1 MVSLGRPADGSPG
14 IPADGHHDIGFL
26 LVPGFSHL
34 AFSSALE
41 PLRMANHLAG
51 RPLYTWHLVSRDGA
65 PVTAS
70 NGLATPVD
78 QALEPLP
85 VLDLLLVC
93 AGLEVQRYCDRAT
106 LSWLRRLAERRVP
119 LGAVCTGGYVL
130 AQAGLLDGYRC
141 TLHWEHIGSLHEARL
156 FPGVTFTAELFVMD
170 RDRYTCSGGIA
181 PLDMML
187 NLIGRQQGLALA
199 EAIAEEFIHERIRG
213 VGDRQ
218 RTPLRVRLGHSH
230 PKLEEVA
237 TLMEANLQEPLAL
250 DELASYA
257 GLSRRQLERLFQ
269 RYVGSPPLKYYLELR
284 LIRARQLL
292 KQTHMPITEVALA
305 CGFVS
310 PPHFTKCYHD
320 RFGHSPS
327 RERKGRSERQAEIDA
342 HGERKNGVLMAGESE
357 GANGPPVADA
367 EEDEAAT

>member
-1 MVSLGRPADGSPG
+1 MDAPVSAK
-14 IPADGHHDIGFL
+14 GHYDIGFL
-26 LVPGFSHL
+26 LLTGFSQL
-34 AFSSALE
+34 AFSAALE
-41 PLRMANHLAG
+41 PLRMANHLAE
-51 RPLYTWHLVSRDGA
+51 RPLYTWHLVSRDGTA
-65 PVTAS
+65 VTAS
-70 NGLATPVD
+70 SGLPTAVD
-78 QALEPLP
+78 QALAPMP
-85 VLDLLLVC
+85 QLDLLLVC
-93 AGLEVQRYCDRAT
+93 GGVDVQAHCERET
-106 LSWLRRLAERRVP
+106 LTWLRRLAERHIP

-130 AQAGLLDGYRC
+130 ARAGLLDGYRC
-141 TLHWEHIGSLHEARL
+141 TLHWEHIGSLHEARR
-156 FPGVTFTAELFVMD
+156 FPEVTFTSHLFVMD

-218 RTPLRVRLGHSH
+218 RSPLRVRLGHSH

-250 DELASYA
+250 DELARYA

-269 RYVGSPPLKYYLELR
+269 RYVGCPPLKYYLELR
-284 LIRARQLL
+284 LARARLL
-292 KQTHMPITEVALA
+292 LQQTRMPITEVALA

-320 RFGHSPS
+320 HFGHSPS
-327 RERKGRSERQAEIDA
+327 
-342 HGERKNGVLMAGESE
+342 GERKHRQQRQDELEN
-357 GANGPPVADA
+357 AD
-367 EEDEAAT
+367 DRLP

>member
-1 MVSLGRPADGSPG
+1 MATP
-14 IPADGHHDIGFL
+14 IPAKGHYDIGFL
-26 LVPGFSHL
+26 LLPGFSQL

-41 PLRMANHLAG
+41 PLRMANHLAD
-51 RPLYTWHLVSRDGA
+51 RTLYTWHLVSRDGGA
-65 PVTAS
+65 VSAS
-70 NGLATPVD
+70 SGLSTPVN
-78 QALEPLP
+78 QALEPMP
-85 VLDLLLVC
+85 ALDLLLVC
-93 AGLEVQRYCDRAT
+93 GGVEVQRYDDRAT
-106 LSWLRRLAERRVP
+106 LAWLRRLADRRIP

-130 AQAGLLDGYRC
+130 ALAGLLDGYRC
-141 TLHWEHIGSLHEARL
+141 TLHWEHMSSLHEAQR
-156 FPGVTFTAELFVMD
+156 FPGVTFTSQLFVMD

-199 EAIAEEFIHERIRG
+199 ESIAEEFIHERIRG

-237 TLMEANLQEPLAL
+237 NLMEANLHELLGL

-269 RYVGSPPLKYYLELR
+269 RYVGCPPLRFYLELR
-284 LIRARQLL
+284 LARARLL
-292 KQTHMPITEVALA
+292 LLQTHMPITEVAMA

-320 RFGHSPS
+320 YFGHSPS
-327 RERKGRSERQAEIDA
+327 SERKRRHDRQADLLEA
-342 HGERKNGVLMAGESE
+342 TMHEVGEPLLDES
-357 GANGPPVADA
+357 GDL
-367 EEDEAAT
+367 DERGDKEVRP

>member
-1 MVSLGRPADGSPG
+1 MEAPVPAKD
-14 IPADGHHDIGFL
+14 HHDIGFL
-26 LVPGFSHL
+26 LMPGFSQL
-34 AFSSALE
+34 AFSAALE
-41 PLRMANHLAG
+41 PLRMANHLAD
-51 RPLYTWHLVSRDGA
+51 RPLYTWHLVSRDGT

-70 NGLATPVD
+70 SGLPTTVD
-78 QALEPLP
+78 QALEPMP
-85 VLDLLLVC
+85 PLDLLLVC
-93 AGLEVQRYCDRAT
+93 GGVDVQAHCDRAT
-106 LSWLRRLAERRVP
+106 LIWLRRLAERRIP

-130 AQAGLLDGYRC
+130 ARAGLLDGYRC
-141 TLHWEHIGSLHEARL
+141 TLHWEHIGSLHEARR
-156 FPGVTFTAELFVMD
+156 FPEVTFTSQLFVMD

-218 RTPLRVRLGHSH
+218 RSPLRVRLGHSH

-250 DELASYA
+250 DELARYA

-269 RYVGSPPLKYYLELR
+269 RYVGCPPLKYYLELR
-284 LIRARQLL
+284 LARARLL
-292 KQTHMPITEVALA
+292 LQQTRMPITEVALA

-320 RFGHSPS
+320 HFGHSPS
-327 RERKGRSERQAEIDA
+327 GERKHRQQRQAELALPDD
-342 HGERKNGVLMAGESE
+342 RL
-357 GANGPPVADA
+357 P
-367 EEDEAAT
+367 

>member
-1 MVSLGRPADGSPG
+1 MDAPVSAK
-14 IPADGHHDIGFL
+14 GHYDIGFL
-26 LVPGFSHL
+26 LLTGFSQL
-34 AFSSALE
+34 AFSAALE
-41 PLRMANHLAG
+41 PLRMANHLAE
-51 RPLYTWHLVSRDGA
+51 RPLYTWHLVSRDGTA
-65 PVTAS
+65 VTAS
-70 NGLATPVD
+70 SGLPTAVD
-78 QALEPLP
+78 QALEPMP
-85 VLDLLLVC
+85 QLDLLLVC
-93 AGLEVQRYCDRAT
+93 GGVDVQSHCERET
-106 LSWLRRLAERRVP
+106 LTWLRRLAERHIP

-130 AQAGLLDGYRC
+130 ARARLLDGYRC
-141 TLHWEHIGSLHEARL
+141 TLHWEHIGSLHEARR
-156 FPGVTFTAELFVMD
+156 FPEVTFTSHLFVMD

-218 RTPLRVRLGHSH
+218 RSPLRVRLGHSH

-250 DELASYA
+250 DELARYA

-269 RYVGSPPLKYYLELR
+269 RYVGCPPLKYYLELR
-284 LIRARQLL
+284 LARARLL
-292 KQTHMPITEVALA
+292 LQQTRMPITEVALA

-320 RFGHSPS
+320 HFGHSPS
-327 RERKGRSERQAEIDA
+327 GERKHRQQRQAEL
-342 HGERKNGVLMAGESE
+342 EN
-357 GANGPPVADA
+357 AD
-367 EEDEAAT
+367 DRLP

>member
-1 MVSLGRPADGSPG
+1 MEARIA
-14 IPADGHHDIGFL
+14 AKGHHDIGFL
-26 LVPGFSHL
+26 LLPGFSQL

-41 PLRMANHLAG
+41 PLRMANHLAD
-51 RPLYTWHLVSRDGA
+51 RPLYTWHLVSQDGA
-65 PVTAS
+65 EVTAS
-70 NGLATPVD
+70 CGLATAVD
-78 QALEPLP
+78 QALEPMP
-85 VLDLLLVC
+85 ALDLLLVC
-93 AGLEVQRYCDRAT
+93 GGLEVHRHDDRAT
-106 LSWLRRLAERRVP
+106 LSWLRRLAERGIP
-119 LGAVCTGGYVL
+119 LGALCTGGYVL
-130 AQAGLLDGYRC
+130 ARAGLLAGYRC
-141 TLHWEHIGSLHEARL
+141 TLHWEHIGSLHEARR
-156 FPGVTFTAELFVMD
+156 FPEVTFTSQLFVMD

-187 NLIGRQQGLALA
+187 NLIGRQQGLGLA

-250 DELASYA
+250 DELARYA

-269 RYVGSPPLKYYLELR
+269 RYVGCPPLKFYLELR
-284 LIRARQLL
+284 LARARLL
-292 KQTHMPITEVALA
+292 LQQTHMPITEVALA

-320 RFGHSPS
+320 HFGHSPS
-327 RERKGRSERQAEIDA
+327 
-342 HGERKNGVLMAGESE
+342 GERKRRQDRQADLASPGEDLALD
-357 GANGPPVADA
+357 G
-367 EEDEAAT
+367 

>member
-1 MVSLGRPADGSPG
+1 MESP
-14 IPADGHHDIGFL
+14 IPAKGHYDIGFL
-26 LVPGFSHL
+26 LLPGFSQL

-41 PLRMANHLAG
+41 PLRMANHLAD
-51 RPLYTWHLVSRDGA
+51 RSLYTWHLVSRDGA
-65 PVTAS
+65 AVTAS
-70 NGLATPVD
+70 SGLATAVD
-78 QALEPLP
+78 QALEPMP
-85 VLDLLLVC
+85 ALDLLLVC
-93 AGLEVQRYCDRAT
+93 GGVEVQRHDDRAT
-106 LSWLRRLAERRVP
+106 LAWLRRLAERRIP

-130 AQAGLLDGYRC
+130 ARAGLLDGYRC
-141 TLHWEHIGSLHEARL
+141 TLHWEHIGSLHEARR
-156 FPGVTFTAELFVMD
+156 FPAVTFTSQLFVMD

-250 DELASYA
+250 DDLASYA

-269 RYVGSPPLKYYLELR
+269 RYVGCSPLKYYLELR
-284 LIRARQLL
+284 LARARLL
-292 KQTHMPITEVALA
+292 LQQTHMPVTEVALA

-320 RFGHSPS
+320 HFGHSPS
-327 RERKGRSERQAEIDA
+327 
-342 HGERKNGVLMAGESE
+342 GERKRRHDRQADLAPPAG
-357 GANGPPVADA
+357 
-367 EEDEAAT
+367 DETPFDDRALGG

>member
-1 MVSLGRPADGSPG
+1 MTIHAPAASD
-14 IPADGHHDIGFL
+14 HRDIGFL
-26 LVPGFSHL
+26 LLPGFSHL
-34 AFSSALE
+34 ALSSALE
-41 PLRMANHLAG
+41 PMRMANYLAG
-51 RPLYTWHLVSRDGA
+51 RRLYTWHLIGVDGV
-65 PVTAS
+65 PVAAS
-70 NGLATPVD
+70 NGLATAVD

-85 VLDLLLVC
+85 ALDLLLVC
-93 AGLEVQRYCDRAT
+93 AGVEVHRHCGRPLLA
-106 LSWLRRLAERRVP
+106 WLRRLAERHTP

-141 TLHWEHIGSLHEARL
+141 TLHWEHISSLHEARR
-156 FPGVTFTAELFVMD
+156 FPAVTFTSRLFVMD

-187 NLIGRQQGLALA
+187 HLIDREQGPALA

-218 RTPLRVRLGHSH
+218 RNPLRVRLGHSH

-250 DELASYA
+250 DELARYA

-269 RYVGSPPLKYYLELR
+269 RYVGTPPLKYYLELR
-284 LIRARQLL
+284 LARARLLLRQTQL
-292 KQTHMPITEVALA
+292 PITEVALA
-305 CGFVS
+305 CGFIS

-320 RFGHSPS
+320 HFGHSPS
-327 RERKGRSERQAEIDA
+327 GERKGRRERQVGVAAAEVPDTA
-342 HGERKNGVLMAGESE
+342 AQGGEA
-357 GANGPPVADA
+357 P
-367 EEDEAAT
+367 

>member
-1 MVSLGRPADGSPG
+1 MDAPVSAK
-14 IPADGHHDIGFL
+14 GHYDIGFL
-26 LVPGFSHL
+26 LLTGFSQL

-41 PLRMANHLAG
+41 PLRMANHLAE
-51 RPLYTWHLVSRDGA
+51 RPLYTWHLVSRDGTE
-65 PVTAS
+65 VTAS
-70 NGLATPVD
+70 SGLPTAVD
-78 QALEPLP
+78 QALEPMP
-85 VLDLLLVC
+85 QLDLLLVC
-93 AGLEVQRYCDRAT
+93 GGVDVQSHCDRAT
-106 LSWLRRLAERRVP
+106 LTWLRRLAERHIP

-130 AQAGLLDGYRC
+130 ARAGLLDGYRC
-141 TLHWEHIGSLHEARL
+141 TLHWEHIGSLHEARR
-156 FPGVTFTAELFVMD
+156 FPEVTFTSRLFVMD

-218 RTPLRVRLGHSH
+218 RSPLRVRLGHSH

-250 DELASYA
+250 DELARYA

-269 RYVGSPPLKYYLELR
+269 RYVGCPPLKYYLELR
-284 LIRARQLL
+284 LARARLL
-292 KQTHMPITEVALA
+292 LQQTRMPITEVALA

-320 RFGHSPS
+320 HFGHSPS
-327 RERKGRSERQAEIDA
+327 GERKHRQQRQAEL
-342 HGERKNGVLMAGESE
+342 EN
-357 GANGPPVADA
+357 ADDRLPRA
-367 EEDEAAT
+367 

>member
-1 MVSLGRPADGSPG
+1 MDAPVSAK
-14 IPADGHHDIGFL
+14 GHYDIGFL
-26 LVPGFSHL
+26 LLTGFSQL
-34 AFSSALE
+34 AFSAALE
-41 PLRMANHLAG
+41 PLRMANHLAE
-51 RPLYTWHLVSRDGA
+51 RPLYTWHLVSRDGTA
-65 PVTAS
+65 VTAS
-70 NGLATPVD
+70 SGLPTAVD
-78 QALEPLP
+78 QALEPMP
-85 VLDLLLVC
+85 QLDLLLVC
-93 AGLEVQRYCDRAT
+93 GGVDVQSHCERET
-106 LSWLRRLAERRVP
+106 LIWLRRLAERHIP

-130 AQAGLLDGYRC
+130 ARAGLLDGYRC
-141 TLHWEHIGSLHEARL
+141 TLHWEHIGSLHEARR
-156 FPGVTFTAELFVMD
+156 FPEVTFTSRLFVMD

-218 RTPLRVRLGHSH
+218 RSPLRVRLGHSH

-250 DELASYA
+250 DELARYA

-269 RYVGSPPLKYYLELR
+269 RYVGCPPLKYYLELR
-284 LIRARQLL
+284 LARARLL
-292 KQTHMPITEVALA
+292 LQQTRMPITEVALA

-320 RFGHSPS
+320 HFGHSPS
-327 RERKGRSERQAEIDA
+327 GERKHRQQRQAEL
-342 HGERKNGVLMAGESE
+342 EN
-357 GANGPPVADA
+357 AD
-367 EEDEAAT
+367 DRLP

>member
-1 MVSLGRPADGSPG
+1 MESPVPAK
-14 IPADGHHDIGFL
+14 GHYDIGFL
-26 LVPGFSHL
+26 LLPGFSQL

-41 PLRMANHLAG
+41 PLRMANHLAN
-51 RPLYTWHLVSRDGA
+51 RTLYTWHLVSRDGA
-65 PVTAS
+65 AVKAS
-70 NGLATPVD
+70 NGLAMAVD
-78 QALEPLP
+78 QALEPMP

-93 AGLEVQRYCDRAT
+93 GGVEVQRHDDRAT
-106 LSWLRRLAERRVP
+106 LSWLRRLAERHIP

-130 AQAGLLDGYRC
+130 ARAGLLDGYRC
-141 TLHWEHIGSLHEARL
+141 TLHWEHIGSLHEARR
-156 FPGVTFTAELFVMD
+156 FPSVTFTSQLFVMD

-181 PLDMML
+181 PLDMLL

-250 DELASYA
+250 DDLASYA

-269 RYVGSPPLKYYLELR
+269 RYVGCSPLKYYLELR
-284 LIRARQLL
+284 LARARLL
-292 KQTHMPITEVALA
+292 LQQTHMPITEVALA

-320 RFGHSPS
+320 HFGHSPS
-327 RERKGRSERQAEIDA
+327 
-342 HGERKNGVLMAGESE
+342 GERKRRHDRQADLLSPATPNDSALE
-357 GANGPPVADA
+357 G
-367 EEDEAAT
+367 

>member
-1 MVSLGRPADGSPG
+1 MDAPVSAK
-14 IPADGHHDIGFL
+14 GHYDIGFL
-26 LVPGFSHL
+26 LLTGFSQL
-34 AFSSALE
+34 AFSAALE
-41 PLRMANHLAG
+41 PLRMANHLAE
-51 RPLYTWHLVSRDGA
+51 RPLYTWHLVSRDGTA
-65 PVTAS
+65 VTAS
-70 NGLATPVD
+70 SGLPTAVD
-78 QALEPLP
+78 QALEPMP
-85 VLDLLLVC
+85 QLDLLLVC
-93 AGLEVQRYCDRAT
+93 GGVDVQSHCDRAT
-106 LSWLRRLAERRVP
+106 LTWLRRLAERHIP

-130 AQAGLLDGYRC
+130 ARAGLLDGYRC
-141 TLHWEHIGSLHEARL
+141 TLHWEHIGSLHEARR
-156 FPGVTFTAELFVMD
+156 FPEVTFTSRLFVMD

-218 RTPLRVRLGHSH
+218 RSPLRVRLGHSH

-250 DELASYA
+250 DELARYA

-269 RYVGSPPLKYYLELR
+269 RYVGCPPLKYYLELR
-284 LIRARQLL
+284 LARARLL
-292 KQTHMPITEVALA
+292 LQQTRMPITEVALA

-320 RFGHSPS
+320 HFGHSPS
-327 RERKGRSERQAEIDA
+327 GERKHRQQRQAEL
-342 HGERKNGVLMAGESE
+342 EN
-357 GANGPPVADA
+357 AD
-367 EEDEAAT
+367 DRLP

>member
-1 MVSLGRPADGSPG
+1 MDAPVSAK
-14 IPADGHHDIGFL
+14 GHYDIGFL
-26 LVPGFSHL
+26 LLTGFSQL
-34 AFSSALE
+34 AFSAALE
-41 PLRMANHLAG
+41 PLRMANHLAE
-51 RPLYTWHLVSRDGA
+51 RPLYTWHLVSRDGTA
-65 PVTAS
+65 VTAS
-70 NGLATPVD
+70 SGLPMAVD
-78 QALEPLP
+78 QALEPMP
-85 VLDLLLVC
+85 QLDLLLVC
-93 AGLEVQRYCDRAT
+93 GGVDVQAHCDHAT
-106 LSWLRRLAERRVP
+106 LTWLRRLAERHIP

-130 AQAGLLDGYRC
+130 ARAGLLDGYRC
-141 TLHWEHIGSLHEARL
+141 TLHWEHIGSLHEARR
-156 FPGVTFTAELFVMD
+156 FPEVTFTSHLFVMD

-218 RTPLRVRLGHSH
+218 RSPLRVRLGHSH

-250 DELASYA
+250 DELARYA

-269 RYVGSPPLKYYLELR
+269 RYVGCPPLKYYLELR
-284 LIRARQLL
+284 LARARLL
-292 KQTHMPITEVALA
+292 LQQTRMPITEVALA

-320 RFGHSPS
+320 HFGHSPS
-327 RERKGRSERQAEIDA
+327 GERKHRQQRQAEL
-342 HGERKNGVLMAGESE
+342 EN
-357 GANGPPVADA
+357 ADDRLPRA
-367 EEDEAAT
+367 